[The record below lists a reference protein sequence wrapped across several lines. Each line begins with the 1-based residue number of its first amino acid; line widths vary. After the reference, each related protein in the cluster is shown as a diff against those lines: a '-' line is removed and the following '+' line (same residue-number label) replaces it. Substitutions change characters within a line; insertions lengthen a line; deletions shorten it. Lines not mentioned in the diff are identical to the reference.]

1 MDGSVKDLEAGN
13 SCEEGRGCRSK
24 RKLSEPICCPV
35 CSVTLRV
42 SEVQSH
48 LTLEVDK
55 LDKVTMTRTKPNGRN
70 APSSSNDNPDKFWD
84 TFQKTRLNRQN
95 RHRSKTKK
103 RKGDEM
109 ICPICN
115 KDTADVLALHVE
127 KCIRKSEGHSESDE
141 SIDVEAF
148 EEYEWA
154 GQNRVRA
161 TSMLPVMNLGTSM
174 SMTEEDEDLDV
185 DGDDA
190 QTFGASQYSERDV
203 ILLADDSE
211 NMALRKAVVGGENP
225 KRMKVEENEAEAKPK
240 GDPLIE
246 VLKNKI
252 RELENR
258 EKYQAEVYKCLI
270 CMERYRTPVISV
282 CCWHVHCEQCWLLT
296 LGAKK
301 LCPQC
306 NMITS
311 PGDLRK
317 IYM

>member
-1 MDGSVKDLEAGN
+1 MKDLEAGC
-13 SCEEGRGCRSK
+13 SSEAGRGCRSK
-24 RKLSEPICCPV
+24 RKWSEPICCPI

-48 LTLEVDK
+48 LTLEVDRLSK
-55 LDKVTMTRTKPNGRN
+55 FGMTKTKPNGRN
-70 APSSSNDNPDKFWD
+70 APSSSSDNPDKSWE

-103 RKGDEM
+103 RKSDE
-109 ICPICN
+109 ICCPICN
-115 KDTADVLALHVE
+115 KESTEVFALHVD
-127 KCIRKSEGHSESDE
+127 KCLRKSEGCSESDE

-154 GQNRVRA
+154 GQNRVRV
-161 TSMLPVMNLGTSM
+161 TSMLPVVNLGTSL

-190 QTFGASQYSERDV
+190 QTFGSSQYSERDV
-203 ILLADDSE
+203 ILLPDDSE
-211 NMALRKAVVGGENP
+211 NMALRKAVVGEEIP
-225 KRMKVEENEAEAKPK
+225 KRMKLEENESEAKTK
-240 GDPLIE
+240 GHPVIE
-246 VLKNKI
+246 VLTNKI
-252 RELENR
+252 RELENK
-258 EKYQAEVYKCLI
+258 EKNQAEIYKCLI

-282 CCWHVHCEQCWLLT
+282 CCWHVHCEECWLQT

>member
-1 MDGSVKDLEAGN
+1 MDGSVKDLEAGC
-13 SCEEGRGCRSK
+13 STEEGRGCRNK

-35 CSVTLRV
+35 CGVTLRLA
-42 SEVQSH
+42 EVQIH
-48 LTLEVDK
+48 LMVELER
-55 LDKVTMTRTKPNGRN
+55 LDKVPMTKIKSNGRN
-70 APSSSNDNPDKFWD
+70 APSSSTESPDKFWE
-84 TFQKTRLNRQN
+84 TFQKIRLNRQN
-95 RHRSKTKK
+95 RHRSRTKK
-103 RKGDEM
+103 RKNDDVV
-109 ICPICN
+109 CPICS
-115 KDTADVLALHVE
+115 KETSELLTIHVDR
-127 KCIRKSEGHSESDE
+127 CIRRSEGNSESDE

-154 GQNRVRA
+154 GQNRVRV
-161 TSMLPVMNLGTSM
+161 TSIMPVMNLGTSI

-190 QTFGASQYSERDV
+190 QIFGSSQYSERDI
-203 ILLADDSE
+203 ILLPDDSE
-211 NMALRKAVVGGENP
+211 NLALRKAVAGENP
-225 KRMKVEENEAEAKPK
+225 KRMHYDENESEAKPK

-246 VLKNKI
+246 VLKNRI

-258 EKYQAEVYKCLI
+258 QKNEAEVYKCLI

-282 CCWHVHCEQCWLLT
+282 CCWHVHCEQCWLQT

-311 PGDLRK
+311 PSDLRK